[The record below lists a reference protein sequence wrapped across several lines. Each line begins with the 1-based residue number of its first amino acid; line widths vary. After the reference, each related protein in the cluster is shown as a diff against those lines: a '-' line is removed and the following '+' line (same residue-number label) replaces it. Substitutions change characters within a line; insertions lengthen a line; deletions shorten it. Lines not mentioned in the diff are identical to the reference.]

1 MTTESAARDRRL
13 FWTCVVAWTV
23 LHVILAMLTPVSGDE
38 AYYWDCARHL
48 DWASFDQPLLMM
60 WTMNPFRWLFGE
72 VSLAVRAPAITAS
85 LLIAVFLLG
94 LIRRFGGDYREAA
107 AAYSLLHGMP
117 FFFIGSF
124 YESTDIG
131 MAAAYLAATWAAV
144 AIAQGDRRGWWGFGL
159 AAGLGFL
166 AKFPAVLVVP
176 AILPAL
182 TQREARRDLLTP
194 TPWLAALMALILTT
208 PVWIWA
214 RLHDWDNIR
223 FQLQGRHETGGLAL
237 KYLGEFIG
245 ANLLLATPFLAIAIV
260 IAVGV
265 FARRGGADR
274 WVVVVAAA
282 MPFLVFGFVSLRERV
297 GAHWGGP
304 GLLIGAAVLAI
315 TDFRARRWLIGL
327 GVAMGL
333 TLSLAVVA
341 AASFPL
347 ALMDLQ
353 WQYAGRPNRIN
364 TSELARLVGNEQI
377 SAEIGRRMD
386 PNEALL
392 LTSYSDVHV
401 YGLLSKGSLPT
412 RLAHITGGSHGL
424 ASLYWYDEGDL
435 LGKTALVVTE
445 KEGVAAKLAP
455 YCRDVEDLDPILI
468 VRGEQV
474 VRSVSLFR
482 CHEIVRDD
490 GAFTR

>member
-1 MTTESAARDRRL
+1 MTGSATRDQRL
-13 FWTCVVAWTV
+13 FWGCVVAWTV
-23 LHVILAMLTPVSGDE
+23 LHAVLAMLTPVSGDE

-60 WTMNPFRWLFGE
+60 WAMNPFRWLFGE

-94 LIRRFGGDYREAA
+94 LIRRFGGNYREAA

-131 MAAAYLAATWAAV
+131 MSAAYLAATWAAV
-144 AIAQGDRRGWWGFGL
+144 AIAQGDRRAWWAFGL
-159 AAGLGFL
+159 ATGLGFL
-166 AKFPAVLVVP
+166 AKFPVVLVVP
-176 AILPAL
+176 AVLPAL
-182 TQREARRDLLTP
+182 AKRQARRDLLTP
-194 TPWLAALMALILTT
+194 TPWLAALLALVLTT

-214 RLHDWDNIR
+214 QLHDWDNIR
-223 FQLQGRHETGGLAL
+223 FQLQERHEAGGFTL

-245 ANLLLATPFLAIAIV
+245 ANLLLATPFLVIAIV
-260 IAVGV
+260 IALVV
-265 FARRGGADR
+265 FARRGGVDR
-274 WVVVVAAA
+274 WVVVIAAA
-282 MPFLVFGFVSLRERV
+282 MPFLLFGFVSLRERV

-315 TDFRARRWLIGL
+315 TCFRGRRWLIGL

-364 TSELARLVGNEQI
+364 TNELARLVGNQQI
-377 SAEIGRRMD
+377 ADEIGRRLQT
-386 PNEALL
+386 NEALL

-401 YGLLSKGSLPT
+401 YGLLSKGTLPT
-412 RLAHITGGSHGL
+412 RLAHITGGEHGL
-424 ASLYWYDEGDL
+424 ASLYWYEWDDL
-435 LGKTALVVTE
+435 IGHNALLVTE
-445 KEGVAAKLAP
+445 KEGVAAKIAP
-455 YCRDVEDLDPILI
+455 YCRDVEALEPSLI
-468 VRGEQV
+468 VRGVEL

-482 CHEIVRDD
+482 
-490 GAFTR
+490 